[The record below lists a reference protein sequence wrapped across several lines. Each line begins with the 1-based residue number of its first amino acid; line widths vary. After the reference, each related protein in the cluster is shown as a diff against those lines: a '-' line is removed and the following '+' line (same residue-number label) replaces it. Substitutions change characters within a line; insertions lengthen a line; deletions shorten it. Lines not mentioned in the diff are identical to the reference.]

1 MVPWCK
7 IRTCCIENSYT
18 SCVDCQIIED
28 LKDCKKFN
36 NVISK
41 LFALVF
47 RSDRFACIALI
58 NEKGND
64 EYAKEMA
71 EKGIITIKK

>member
-1 MVPWCK
+1 MKEIC
-7 IRTCCIENSYT
+7 
-18 SCVDCQIIED
+18 
-28 LKDCKKFN
+28 
-36 NVISK
+36 
-41 LFALVF
+41 A
-47 RSDRFACIALI
+47 DRFSCIAFI